1 MVYLL
6 IAWWFSMAMLKKQM
20 VRGNI
25 ESRGSLLTTEFLQTR
40 LNPRSVPEPSS
51 TGDLWTEPVV
61 STGCSNSLQCVSSA
75 LPKICASFGCFGFT
89 VVILQIVPICSHVLH
104 GQAPRV
110 HQGPNMSQH
119 NVRSGPVGVPAIAI
133 WLEKEGKPRPKQRP
147 VQPT

>member
-1 MVYLL
+1 
-6 IAWWFSMAMLKKQM
+6 MALLKKQM

-25 ESRGSLLTTEFLQTR
+25 ESHGSLLTTEFLQTR

-110 HQGPNMSQH
+110 HQGPNMSRA
-119 NVRSGPVGVPAIAI
+119 VRSGPRGSPGSRR
-133 WLEKEGKPRPKQRP
+133 LRSDSKKKENL
-147 VQPT
+147 VQSSGRSNPLGSFE